1 MKLIWQPLALDDLKS
16 IQRFIALENPGA
28 ANRIVKTIAT
38 SVNEQLTTF
47 PNTGRTGRIEG
58 TRELIIPKT
67 PFIVPY
73 AIREN
78 TIYILGVHHS
88 SRRWPEQF

>member
-16 IQRFIALENPGA
+16 IRRFIALDNPDA
-28 ANRIVKTIAT
+28 ATRIVITIAA
-38 SVNEQLTTF
+38 SVNDQLTTF
-47 PNTGRTGRIEG
+47 PNTGRTGRIED
-58 TRELIIPKT
+58 TRELVIPKT

-73 AIREN
+73 TIREN
-78 TIYILGVHHS
+78 TIHILGVHHS